1 MFSKLPAD
9 EIERRRNLSITAFD
23 GIKRAEF
30 EAWYQEQCDSFYWK
44 NGRCCAGCDHWS
56 SSEAW
61 IGQCMSAPPV
71 SGADVIRSMG
81 INWSSYN
88 PPPGQPYTKRDH
100 VCGAFK
106 DEFDWSTLDESYLRK
121 IGAPLTKSP

>member
-1 MFSKLPAD
+1 MFSKLPAS
-9 EIERRRNLSITAFD
+9 EIERQRNLSIAALTEL
-23 GIKRAEF
+23 KRAEF
-30 EAWYQEQCDSFYWK
+30 EAWYQEQCDAFYWK
-44 NGRCCAGCDHWS
+44 NGPCCAGCDHWS

-81 INWSSYN
+81 IAWSSYI

-106 DEFDWSTLDESYLRK
+106 DDFDWSTLDELHLSK
-121 IGAPLTKSP
+121 IGARIPTP